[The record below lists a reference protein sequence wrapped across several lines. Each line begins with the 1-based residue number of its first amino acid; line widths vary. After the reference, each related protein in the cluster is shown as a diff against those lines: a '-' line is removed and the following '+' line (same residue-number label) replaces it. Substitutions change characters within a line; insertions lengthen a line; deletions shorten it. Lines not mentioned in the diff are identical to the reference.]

1 MIKHFRLPSNIIERN
16 EYISRV
22 KPFMEKPLAKVFTG
36 QRRVGKSFMLFQII
50 RLILSK
56 NQDAN
61 IIYIN
66 KEDLAFDKIRTAVNL
81 NDYILSNSYTNKKNY
96 IFIDEIQEITD
107 FEKAIRSLLLNE
119 NNDIYITG
127 SNAKLLSG
135 ELATHLAGRT
145 VEINVYSLSY
155 TEFLKFHHLSDS
167 KGNLY
172 KYFKYGGLPY
182 LINMKLKDEVVF
194 EYLKNIYSTIVFR
207 DVIARYK
214 LRNINFLE
222 RLILFLADNIGSL
235 FSAKK
240 ISDFLKSQQ
249 INLSHNQV
257 LAYTDYLANAFLIHK
272 VKRFDLKGK
281 RFFETGEK
289 YYFENTGLR
298 NAIIGYHPGDDA
310 KILENVI
317 YNQLLLNGY
326 KIQTGQLETREIDF
340 VATKDNETIY
350 VQVALQLN
358 SEKIIDREFGNLLK
372 IDDNYLK
379 LVITLEDESMNTFK
393 GIPVIPARKF
403 LTEKFQSF

>member
-1 MIKHFRLPSNIIERN
+1 MTKQLRLPSNIIERN

-36 QRRVGKSFMLFQII
+36 QRRVGKSFMLYQII
-50 RLILSK
+50 VLILRK
-56 NQDAN
+56 NRDAN

-66 KEDLAFDKIRTAVNL
+66 KEDLAFDKIKTAVHL
-81 NDYILSNSYTNKKNY
+81 NEYILSHSCTNKKNY
-96 IFIDEIQEITD
+96 IFIDEIQEIKD
-107 FEKAIRSLLLNE
+107 FEKTIRSLLLNE

-135 ELATHLAGRT
+135 ELATYLAGRT
-145 VEINVYSLSY
+145 IEINVCSLSY
-155 TEFLKFHHLSDS
+155 TEFLKFHQLSDS
-167 KGNLY
+167 KNNLH

-182 LINMKLKDEVVF
+182 LINMKLNDEVVF

-222 RLILFLADNIGSL
+222 RLILFLADNTGSL

-249 INLSHNQV
+249 INLSHNQI
-257 LAYTDYLANAFLIHK
+257 LTYTDYLANAFLIHK

-298 NAIIGYHPGDDA
+298 NAIAGYHPGDDA
-310 KILENVI
+310 KILENII
-317 YNQLLLNGY
+317 YNQLLFKGF
-326 KIQTGQLETREIDF
+326 KVTTGWLETREIDF
-340 VATKDNETIY
+340 VATKNNETVY

-372 IDDNYLK
+372 IDDNYPK
-379 LVITLEDESMNTFK
+379 MVITLEDESVNTFK

-403 LTEKFQSF
+403 LTGKSL

>member
-1 MIKHFRLPSNIIERN
+1 MTKQLRLPSNIIERN

-36 QRRVGKSFMLFQII
+36 QRRVGKSFMLYQII
-50 RLILSK
+50 VLILRK
-56 NQDAN
+56 NRDAN

-66 KEDLAFDKIRTAVNL
+66 KEDLAFDKIKTAVHL
-81 NDYILSNSYTNKKNY
+81 NEYILSHSCTNKKNY
-96 IFIDEIQEITD
+96 IFIDEIQEIKD
-107 FEKAIRSLLLNE
+107 FEKTIRSLLLNE

-135 ELATHLAGRT
+135 ELATYLAGRT
-145 VEINVYSLSY
+145 IEINVYSLSY
-155 TEFLKFHHLSDS
+155 MEFLKFHKLSDS
-167 KGNLY
+167 KNNLH

-182 LINMKLKDEVVF
+182 LINMKLNDEVVF

-222 RLILFLADNIGSL
+222 RLILFLADNTGSL

-249 INLSHNQV
+249 INLSHNQI
-257 LAYTDYLANAFLIHK
+257 LTYTDYLANAFLIHK

-298 NAIIGYHPGDDA
+298 NAIVGYHPGDDA
-310 KILENVI
+310 KILENII
-317 YNQLLLNGY
+317 YNQLLFKGF
-326 KIQTGQLETREIDF
+326 KVTTGWLETREIDF
-340 VATKDNETIY
+340 VATKNNETVY

-372 IDDNYLK
+372 IDDNYPK
-379 LVITLEDESMNTFK
+379 MVITLEDESMNTFK

-403 LTEKFQSF
+403 LTGKSL